1 MKETVHETDSP
12 EKTFETAFEL
22 ARRHPAASF
31 FYLHGELGAGKT
43 LFTKGIAS
51 FHGIAPSEIA
61 SPTFALVARHSG
73 GRRVLYHIDL
83 YRLADPEELEFIGVR
98 DLLEGETVCL
108 VEWPERGK
116 GILPPADIEVHITY
130 KDQGRLIRIESGSSR
145 GDAALARA
153 GWR

>member
-83 YRLADPEELEFIGVR
+83 YRIENERELAELGIEELEEEGAVLVVEWAEKLGRRARADAIDVS
-98 DLLEGETVCL
+98 LEVEGEN
-108 VEWPERGK
+108 RRRIK
-116 GILPPADIEVHITY
+116 
-130 KDQGRLIRIESGSSR
+130 IRCP
-145 GDAALARA
+145 
-153 GWR
+153 

>member
-1 MKETVHETDSP
+1 VKETVHETDSP

-83 YRLADPEELEFIGVR
+83 YRIENERELAELGIEELEEEGAVLVVEWAEKLGRRARADAIDVS
-98 DLLEGETVCL
+98 LEVEGEN
-108 VEWPERGK
+108 RRRIK
-116 GILPPADIEVHITY
+116 
-130 KDQGRLIRIESGSSR
+130 IRCP
-145 GDAALARA
+145 
-153 GWR
+153 